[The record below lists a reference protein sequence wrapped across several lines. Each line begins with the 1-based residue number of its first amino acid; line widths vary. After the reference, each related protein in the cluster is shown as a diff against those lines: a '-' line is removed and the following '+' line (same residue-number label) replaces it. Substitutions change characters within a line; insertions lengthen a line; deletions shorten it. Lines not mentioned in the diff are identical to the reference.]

1 VDEKFDAEAEMTM
14 IKFGSDAYF
23 KLLEK
28 APHLVEALKL
38 GTKVVVTTA
47 EGNVVAI
54 CGVGNEKM
62 TDAQVAEVFVAK
74 AEEVSSRTQERAK
87 RSPGLPGGSFIS
99 RSRPPSCD
107 RPPGPKGHE
116 TRA

>member
-1 VDEKFDAEAEMTM
+1 MSVVAFVSRMTGASRDMVAEFRKAAGTRFFLYNGLWVDEKFDAEAEMTM
-14 IKFGSDAYF
+14 IKFGSEAYF

-62 TDAQVAEVFVAK
+62 TDAQVSEVFVAK
-74 AEEVSSRTQERAK
+74 RK
-87 RSPGLPGGSFIS
+87 
-99 RSRPPSCD
+99 
-107 RPPGPKGHE
+107 K
-116 TRA
+116 

>member
-1 VDEKFDAEAEMTM
+1 MGSIDLSMVHLEEAGVAVSPGRGFGEDGEGTRYFTM
-14 IKFGSDAYF
+14 YYVRGKTLTDILQSDTVADGSREAYF

-62 TDAQVAEVFVAK
+62 TDAQVAEVFVARK
-74 AEEVSSRTQERAK
+74 K
-87 RSPGLPGGSFIS
+87 
-99 RSRPPSCD
+99 
-107 RPPGPKGHE
+107 K
-116 TRA
+116 